1 MSRRLPKF
9 GSMIE
14 VIVGD
19 PAGSTYRAHLE
30 DAEDDRLSAIVPVNA
45 ELRAASDSGGPAT
58 VRWSAGTLGTA
69 SAPARLS
76 HDGGSQLTIE
86 LVGPVT
92 LEQNRRF
99 VRGGG
104 FEHIDLRREVAD
116 DGTIYTGWVTD
127 LSEASVGA
135 RFASLVVEPGDSV
148 SLSVDLDGTHLR
160 TLGLVR
166 KVTESELANQ
176 GTTVVIGY
184 RLEENWASAV
194 RRYLLRRETIDRARR
209 QQWSPEH

>member
-14 VIVGD
+14 VVVGG
-19 PAGSTYRAHLE
+19 PPGQTYRAHLE
-30 DAEDDRLSAIVPVNA
+30 DAQNDRLSAIIPVNPQ
-45 ELRAASDSGGPAT
+45 LRAASDSGGPAT

-76 HDGGSQLTIE
+76 HDGRSQLIIE

-104 FEHIDLRREVAD
+104 FERIDLRREVAD
-116 DGTIYTGWVTD
+116 DGTMYTGWVVD
-127 LSEASVGA
+127 LSEASVCA
-135 RFASLVVEPGDSV
+135 RFASLVVEPDDSV
-148 SLSVDLDGTHLR
+148 SLEVDMDGTPLR

-166 KVTESELANQ
+166 RVTQGETVSE
-176 GTTVVIGY
+176 GTTVVVGY
-184 RLEENWASAV
+184 LLDEGRASAV
-194 RRYLLRRETIDRARR
+194 RRYLLRRETIERSRR
-209 QQWSPEH
+209 QRSADLL